1 MGDSPNFTA
10 DCRNFTIETY
20 PIICYNQL
28 QKVGVDMAKKLWNKD
43 FILLLQGNAVSTVGD
58 LMYSVAIGYWVY
70 EQTGSSTL
78 MGIMSAISMFVTMFL
93 SPFTGSIVDKCNRKW
108 VLVGMDIM
116 QGIVMLGVGL
126 LAYLGKLNV
135 AGVLIAAFL
144 AALGSV
150 FYSPAVSTLLL
161 DIIPRDDMTRGQS
174 ISSGI
179 GAMIDLVGTAF
190 SGVMVAFF
198 GVPLIV
204 ILNGFS
210 NLYSAFTE
218 LLIRV
223 PKTVQQ
229 GEPISVRHIL
239 RDSKDAART
248 IFSDRFLQLFVPCAL
263 IINLLGAGPLTLV
276 LPFCMEKGF
285 TVDMYGYLMAIWTIG
300 SLACV
305 LLLGILKLTSRF
317 RFWVMAVGFAGSV
330 LFFVLTYTSKQF
342 FPLCIMA
349 FLASFANCAGNTIFN
364 ASFKLALP
372 EENRGAILGFFQS
385 ASVGGTALSAVIYG
399 ALGDVLPL
407 YLIFTVGALLSAAPM
422 LYLCFNPRTK
432 EFVLNH

>member
-1 MGDSPNFTA
+1 M
-10 DCRNFTIETY
+10 
-20 PIICYNQL
+20 